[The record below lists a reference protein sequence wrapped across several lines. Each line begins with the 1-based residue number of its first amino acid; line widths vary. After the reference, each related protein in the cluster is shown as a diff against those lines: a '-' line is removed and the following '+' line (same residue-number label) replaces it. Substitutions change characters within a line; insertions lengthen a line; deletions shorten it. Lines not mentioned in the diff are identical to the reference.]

1 MSQHSDSPRLEAL
14 ESSVSGIQET
24 MSELVGMLRQLTTET
39 RTAGD
44 GRRGEESGGARRD
57 AAHIYSSGTRR
68 GPLTAATGYRVTA
81 VQDEGAGEAT
91 AARNF
96 PVHHRAASEPADTR
110 PGLPTGVGPMIDVRR
125 GEARDP
131 YLAGITAYDESR
143 DVLRT
148 DFKSLPARVV
158 PPVLKAEKGGFQKF
172 KHEFFLKANML
183 DITAHFVDQGM
194 RAVPV
199 GDPLK
204 QKAVLL
210 QEGFSN
216 DEIRTAYQAWNFI
229 DAALQSESDR
239 SILKRCKSPREV
251 FERLEKWHDPDSE
264 VATQRLYDK
273 FHEFTIP
280 PHSDPITAL
289 HDLEDTNNQM
299 HEKGIGRIPDA
310 VVHARFVRA
319 LPDEYSLVK
328 EMLQTMKNRDRD
340 EIIRMVSTRHS
351 NLPQKKG
358 AQRTSR
364 QPEQAFVSS
373 ESGNRSGARR
383 GRDRGGGGRQG
394 RGRRGNNGG
403 GGGNNN
409 SSGTPGGGASS
420 SVGTQRSGDG
430 SGNPGSGGDGR
441 HNIPSGRCFRCRQ
454 RGHRRHDCTTRE
466 SDFVPRCNRCTGY
479 GHEESSCSSDAAVL
493 VVELPVPEEDLAV
506 EAQAF
511 AVSEAGKCSV
521 TIGDAVGGV
530 ALDKQV
536 MHYIADSAATCSM
549 TPNSDGLTCYRE
561 CSRPLG
567 LANGE
572 EITIVGYGDL
582 TVDFRTNHGWVRVE
596 MNDVAHVPQ
605 LSYNLISL
613 PSMAQKG
620 HTYTGDKDGV
630 TLELKGGKT
639 VFFPLVGKLCRQYGY
654 RPKAANNMVDSAC
667 AVIAPGKVKTPNP
680 PPDINILHCTFG
692 HAHEGLL
699 KKTATQQGIAYSG
712 ELHECRGCSMA
723 KGLRKP
729 IARSTQTRADK
740 RLQRVFVDLSGP
752 TAVKSIGGKRYTL
765 IVRDDCTRFN
775 RVYFLRH
782 KSDAASA
789 FESFLAEVRADG
801 IPSTVMAVRSDNGRE
816 FFGGAFGELCRK
828 RCIKQ
833 EFTPADSPKYNGV
846 AERALGLINDAATAA
861 RIQATELYPGAPDYP
876 SLWAEAVSWAC
887 HALNC
892 TATTANPGDKSPYE
906 MWYGSPPPRG
916 AVWPFLKPA
925 VCRVKR
931 NNKSLPKAQDC
942 YYVGPGIDH
951 PRDCIRVL
959 TANRSILTTRNV
971 TWRHVPLS
979 RPAPPQQLP
988 PIAEEG
994 GSTAGEGAS
1003 GERAPSQGGGGVE
1016 EVLDNESDLDD
1027 TKPIARSTHTG
1038 ADTLCLSRAPAA
1050 AAPYCQRG
1058 GVYSGGGRERGGG
1071 VKSRRKEGARLG
1083 QRVQPRQRSG
1093 GVAPGVTRNPPTPS
1107 ASPGRG
1113 GATGRNRSRGSGGAE
1128 GNPPTPS
1135 ASPGRGGARGRMRSR
1150 GSGGAEGNPPT
1161 PSASPGRGSATG
1173 RIRSRGSGGAEGN
1186 PPTPSASPGRGGAS
1200 GRIRSR
1206 GSGGAEGDT
1215 PTPSVPPGRADFG
1228 GINGNSGSRVSS
1240 SSSSSSSRT
1249 SSSRDSSSRTSS
1261 NTSTS
1266 RGDVPTLAGREAYRQ
1281 KWDGKIP
1288 ALQGGRT
1295 RSQSKK
1301 HQMDADT
1308 ADALLTHAWRTEEE
1322 ETTTERVHDLLLEEW
1337 LEKLER
1343 RGIGPRARGVRGC
1356 RVGRQGK

>member
-1 MSQHSDSPRLEAL
+1 M
-14 ESSVSGIQET
+14 
-24 MSELVGMLRQLTTET
+24 
-39 RTAGD
+39 
-44 GRRGEESGGARRD
+44 
-57 AAHIYSSGTRR
+57 
-68 GPLTAATGYRVTA
+68 
-81 VQDEGAGEAT
+81 
-91 AARNF
+91 
-96 PVHHRAASEPADTR
+96 
-110 PGLPTGVGPMIDVRR
+110 
-125 GEARDP
+125 
-131 YLAGITAYDESR
+131 
-143 DVLRT
+143 
-148 DFKSLPARVV
+148 
-158 PPVLKAEKGGFQKF
+158 
-172 KHEFFLKANML
+172 
-183 DITAHFVDQGM
+183 
-194 RAVPV
+194 
-199 GDPLK
+199 
-204 QKAVLL
+204 
-210 QEGFSN
+210 
-216 DEIRTAYQAWNFI
+216 
-229 DAALQSESDR
+229 
-239 SILKRCKSPREV
+239 
-251 FERLEKWHDPDSE
+251 
-264 VATQRLYDK
+264 
-273 FHEFTIP
+273 
-280 PHSDPITAL
+280 
-289 HDLEDTNNQM
+289 
-299 HEKGIGRIPDA
+299 
-310 VVHARFVRA
+310 
-319 LPDEYSLVK
+319 
-328 EMLQTMKNRDRD
+328 
-340 EIIRMVSTRHS
+340 
-351 NLPQKKG
+351 
-358 AQRTSR
+358 
-364 QPEQAFVSS
+364 
-373 ESGNRSGARR
+373 
-383 GRDRGGGGRQG
+383 
-394 RGRRGNNGG
+394 
-403 GGGNNN
+403 
-409 SSGTPGGGASS
+409 
-420 SVGTQRSGDG
+420 
-430 SGNPGSGGDGR
+430 
-441 HNIPSGRCFRCRQ
+441 
-454 RGHRRHDCTTRE
+454 
-466 SDFVPRCNRCTGY
+466 
-479 GHEESSCSSDAAVL
+479 
-493 VVELPVPEEDLAV
+493 
-506 EAQAF
+506 
-511 AVSEAGKCSV
+511 

-572 EITIVGYGDL
+572 EITIVGYGGL
-582 TVDFRTNHGWVRVE
+582 TVDFRTNHGWVRVK

-613 PSMAQKG
+613 PSMVQKG

-654 RPKAANNMVDSAC
+654 HPKEANNMVDTAC
-667 AVIAPGKVKTPNP
+667 AVIAPGKAKAPNP
-680 PPDINILHCTFG
+680 PTDINILNCTFG

-729 IARSTQTRADK
+729 IARSTHTRADK

-752 TAVKSIGGKRYTL
+752 MAVKSIGGKPYTL

-789 FESFLAEVRADG
+789 FESFLAEVRADS

-846 AERALGLINDAATAA
+846 AERALGLINDAAAAA
-861 RIQATELYPGAPDYP
+861 RIQATEQYPGAPDYP
-876 SLWAEAVSWAC
+876 SLWAETASWAC

-906 MWYGSPPPRG
+906 MWYGPPPPRG

-979 RPAPPQQLP
+979 RPAPPQQLLS
-988 PIAEEG
+988 IAEEG

-1003 GERAPSQGGGGVE
+1003 GERVPSQGGGGVE
-1016 EVLDNESDLDD
+1016 EVLDNESNLDD
-1027 TKPIARSTHTG
+1027 TEVGPM
-1038 ADTLCLSRAPAA
+1038 PAA

-1058 GVYSGGGRERGGG
+1058 GVYSGGGG
-1071 VKSRRKEGARLG
+1071 VKSRQKEGARRG

-1093 GVAPGVTRNPPTPS
+1093 GVAPGVTRNVRGASGRIRSRGSRGAEDDTPTPS
-1107 ASPGRG
+1107 ASPRRG
-1113 GATGRNRSRGSGGAE
+1113 GAS
-1128 GNPPTPS
+1128 
-1135 ASPGRGGARGRMRSR
+1135 
-1150 GSGGAEGNPPT
+1150 
-1161 PSASPGRGSATG
+1161 G

-1215 PTPSVPPGRADFG
+1215 PTPSAPLRRGGASGRICSRGHGGADGNPSTPAVSPGRGGASGKICSRGHGGADGNPSTPAVSPGRGGASGTIYSRGHGGAEGNPPTPSVPPGRADFG
-1228 GINGNSGSRVSS
+1228 GINGNSSS
-1240 SSSSSSSRT
+1240 YSSEDSRT
-1249 SSSRDSSSRTSS
+1249 SSDSSSG
-1261 NTSTS
+1261 ND
-1266 RGDVPTLAGREAYRQ
+1266 GGNFPTLARRPARDLEAF
-1281 KWDGKIP
+1281 GELP
-1288 ALQGGRT
+1288 VLQSGHT
-1295 RSQSKK
+1295 RSQSRGLA
-1301 HQMDADT
+1301 MGASCAD
-1308 ADALLTHAWRTEEE
+1308 DLLAYAMRAMEAEKPTEEKAAE
-1322 ETTTERVHDLLLEEW
+1322 VERAHDSLLEEQLEKEREW

>member
-1 MSQHSDSPRLEAL
+1 MSEHSASPRLEAL
-14 ESSVSGIQET
+14 ESSVSEIQER

-81 VQDEGAGEAT
+81 VQDEGTGEAT

-110 PGLPTGVGPMIDVRR
+110 PGLPTGVGPMINVRR

-328 EMLQTMKNRDRD
+328 ETLQAMKNRDRD

-351 NLPQKKG
+351 NLPRKNG
-358 AQRTSR
+358 AQRSSR
-364 QPEQAFVSS
+364 QPEQAFASS
-373 ESGNRSGARR
+373 ESGDRSGVRR
-383 GRDRGGGGRQG
+383 GRDRRNGGGQG
-394 RGRRGNNGG
+394 RGRGRGRGG
-403 GGGNNN
+403 SSHGGVGNNN
-409 SSGTPGGGASS
+409 SSGTPSGSTSSPVETQGSSDGAGSLGGS
-420 SVGTQRSGDG
+420 
-430 SGNPGSGGDGR
+430 GDGR
-441 HNIPSGRCFRCRQ
+441 HHISSGRCFRCRQ
-454 RGHRRHDCTTRE
+454 RGHRKRDCTTRE
-466 SDFVPRCNRCTGY
+466 SDFVPRCTRCTGF
-479 GHEESSCSSDAAVL
+479 GHEESSCPSDMAVM
-493 VVELPVPEEDLAV
+493 VMELPVSEEDLAV
-506 EAQAF
+506 ESQAF
-511 AVSEAGKCSV
+511 AATEAGKCNAA
-521 TIGDAVGGV
+521 IDDRVGGE

-536 MHYIADSAATCSM
+536 VQYIADSAATCSM
-549 TPNSDGLTCYRE
+549 TPDADGLTNYRE

-572 EITIVGYGDL
+572 EISIVGYGDL
-582 TVDFRTNHGWVRVE
+582 TVNFRTDHRWVRVK

-605 LSYNLISL
+605 LSHNLISL
-613 PSMAQKG
+613 PSMTLKG
-620 HTYTGDKDGV
+620 HTYTGDKGGV
-630 TLELKGGKT
+630 TLKLKGGET
-639 VFFPLVGKLCRQYGY
+639 VFFPLVGKLCRQYGF
-654 RPKAANNMVDSAC
+654 RPEAAGSMVDSAC
-667 AVIAPGKVKTPNP
+667 TTIAPGKTKTPTTP
-680 PPDINILHCTFG
+680 TDINILHCTFG
-692 HAHEGLL
+692 DTHEVLL
-699 KKTATQQGIAYSG
+699 KKEQQGVNPSG
-712 ELHECRGCSMA
+712 ELHECRGCSMS
-723 KGLRKP
+723 KG
-729 IARSTQTRADK
+729 
-740 RLQRVFVDLSGP
+740 
-752 TAVKSIGGKRYTL
+752 
-765 IVRDDCTRFN
+765 
-775 RVYFLRH
+775 
-782 KSDAASA
+782 
-789 FESFLAEVRADG
+789 
-801 IPSTVMAVRSDNGRE
+801 
-816 FFGGAFGELCRK
+816 
-828 RCIKQ
+828 
-833 EFTPADSPKYNGV
+833 
-846 AERALGLINDAATAA
+846 
-861 RIQATELYPGAPDYP
+861 
-876 SLWAEAVSWAC
+876 
-887 HALNC
+887 
-892 TATTANPGDKSPYE
+892 
-906 MWYGSPPPRG
+906 PR
-916 AVWPFLKPA
+916 
-925 VCRVKR
+925 
-931 NNKSLPKAQDC
+931 
-942 YYVGPGIDH
+942 
-951 PRDCIRVL
+951 
-959 TANRSILTTRNV
+959 
-971 TWRHVPLS
+971 
-979 RPAPPQQLP
+979 
-988 PIAEEG
+988 
-994 GSTAGEGAS
+994 
-1003 GERAPSQGGGGVE
+1003 
-1016 EVLDNESDLDD
+1016 
-1027 TKPIARSTHTG
+1027 KPIARSTHTG

-1093 GVAPGVTRNPPTPS
+1093 GVAPGVTRNARG
-1107 ASPGRG
+1107 AS
-1113 GATGRNRSRGSGGAE
+1113 GRNKSRGSGGAE

-1135 ASPGRGGARGRMRSR
+1135 ASPGRGGASGRMRSR

-1161 PSASPGRGSATG
+1161 PSASPGRGGASGRMRSRGSGGAEGNPPTPSASPGRGGASGRMRSRGSGGAEGNPPTPLASPGRGGATG

-1186 PPTPSASPGRGGAS
+1186 PPTPSASPGRGGAT
-1200 GRIRSR
+1200 GKTCSR
-1206 GSGGAEGDT
+1206 GHGGADGNPSTPAVSPGRGGASGKICSRGHGGAEGNP
-1215 PTPSVPPGRADFG
+1215 PTPSPPPGRADFG
-1228 GINGNSGSRVSS
+1228 GINGNSSS
-1240 SSSSSSSRT
+1240 YSNEDIRT
-1249 SSSRDSSSRTSS
+1249 SSDSSSG
-1261 NTSTS
+1261 NDD
-1266 RGDVPTLAGREAYRQ
+1266 GDFPALARRPARDLEAF
-1281 KWDGKIP
+1281 GELP
-1288 ALQGGRT
+1288 ALQSGHT
-1295 RSQSKK
+1295 RSQS
-1301 HQMDADT
+1301 QGLAMGASCAD
-1308 ADALLTHAWRTEEE
+1308 DLLAYAMRAMEAEKPTEEKVAE
-1322 ETTTERVHDLLLEEW
+1322 VERAHDSLLEEQLEKEREW
-1337 LEKLER
+1337 PEKLEG

>member
-1 MSQHSDSPRLEAL
+1 MSQHSTSPRLEAL
-14 ESSVSGIQET
+14 ESSVSEIQER

-57 AAHIYSSGTRR
+57 AAHIYSSGARR

-81 VQDEGAGEAT
+81 VQDEGTGEAT

-110 PGLPTGVGPMIDVRR
+110 PGLPTGVGPMIDVRS

-131 YLAGITAYDESR
+131 YLAGITAYDQGR
-143 DVLRT
+143 DVLRAE
-148 DFKSLPARVV
+148 FKSLPTRVI
-158 PPVLKAEKGGFQKF
+158 PPVLKAEKAGFQKF
-172 KHEFFLKANML
+172 KHEFFLKTNML
-183 DITAHFVDQGM
+183 DITDHFVGQGM

-216 DEIRTAYQAWNFI
+216 EEIKGAYQAWNFI
-229 DAALQSESDR
+229 DAALQSDSNR

-328 EMLQTMKNRDRD
+328 ETLQAMKNRDRD

-351 NLPQKKG
+351 NLPRKNG
-358 AQRTSR
+358 AQRSSR
-364 QPEQAFVSS
+364 QPEQAFASS
-373 ESGNRSGARR
+373 ESGDRSGARR
-383 GRDRGGGGRQG
+383 GRDRRNGGGQG
-394 RGRRGNNGG
+394 RGRGG
-403 GGGNNN
+403 SSHGGVGNNN
-409 SSGTPGGGASS
+409 SSGTPSGSTSSPVETQGSSDGAGSLGGS
-420 SVGTQRSGDG
+420 
-430 SGNPGSGGDGR
+430 GDGR
-441 HNIPSGRCFRCRQ
+441 HHIPSGRCFRCRQ
-454 RGHRRHDCTTRE
+454 RGHRRQDCTTRE

-536 MHYIADSAATCSM
+536 MHYIADSAATCNM

-582 TVDFRTNHGWVRVE
+582 TVDFRTNQGWVRVE

-605 LSYNLISL
+605 LSYNIISL

-639 VFFPLVGKLCRQYGY
+639 VCFPLVGKLCRQYGY
-654 RPKAANNMVDSAC
+654 RPKTANNMVDTAC
-667 AVIAPGKVKTPNP
+667 TTIAPGKTKTPTTP
-680 PPDINILHCTFG
+680 TDINILHCTFG
-692 HAHEGLL
+692 DTHEVLL
-699 KKTATQQGIAYSG
+699 KKEQQGVNPSG

-723 KGLRKP
+723 KG
-729 IARSTQTRADK
+729 
-740 RLQRVFVDLSGP
+740 
-752 TAVKSIGGKRYTL
+752 
-765 IVRDDCTRFN
+765 
-775 RVYFLRH
+775 
-782 KSDAASA
+782 
-789 FESFLAEVRADG
+789 
-801 IPSTVMAVRSDNGRE
+801 
-816 FFGGAFGELCRK
+816 
-828 RCIKQ
+828 
-833 EFTPADSPKYNGV
+833 
-846 AERALGLINDAATAA
+846 
-861 RIQATELYPGAPDYP
+861 
-876 SLWAEAVSWAC
+876 
-887 HALNC
+887 
-892 TATTANPGDKSPYE
+892 
-906 MWYGSPPPRG
+906 PR
-916 AVWPFLKPA
+916 
-925 VCRVKR
+925 
-931 NNKSLPKAQDC
+931 
-942 YYVGPGIDH
+942 
-951 PRDCIRVL
+951 
-959 TANRSILTTRNV
+959 
-971 TWRHVPLS
+971 
-979 RPAPPQQLP
+979 
-988 PIAEEG
+988 
-994 GSTAGEGAS
+994 
-1003 GERAPSQGGGGVE
+1003 
-1016 EVLDNESDLDD
+1016 
-1027 TKPIARSTHTG
+1027 KPIARSTHTG

-1093 GVAPGVTRNPPTPS
+1093 GVAPGVTRNARG
-1107 ASPGRG
+1107 AS
-1113 GATGRNRSRGSGGAE
+1113 GRNRSRGSGGAE

-1135 ASPGRGGARGRMRSR
+1135 ASPGRGGASGRNRSR

-1161 PSASPGRGSATG
+1161 PSASPGRGGATG

-1200 GRIRSR
+1200 GKTCSR
-1206 GSGGAEGDT
+1206 GHGGADGNPSTPAVSPGRGGASGKICSRGHGGAEGNP
-1215 PTPSVPPGRADFG
+1215 PTPSPPPGRADFG
-1228 GINGNSGSRVSS
+1228 GINGNSSS
-1240 SSSSSSSRT
+1240 YSNEDSRT
-1249 SSSRDSSSRTSS
+1249 SSDSSSG
-1261 NTSTS
+1261 NDD
-1266 RGDVPTLAGREAYRQ
+1266 GDFPALARRPARDLEAF
-1281 KWDGKIP
+1281 GELP
-1288 ALQGGRT
+1288 ALQSGHT
-1295 RSQSKK
+1295 RSQSRGLA
-1301 HQMDADT
+1301 MGASCAD
-1308 ADALLTHAWRTEEE
+1308 DLLAYAMRAMEAEKPTEEKVAE
-1322 ETTTERVHDLLLEEW
+1322 VERAHDSLLEEQLEKEREW

>member
-1 MSQHSDSPRLEAL
+1 MSQHSASPRLEAL
-14 ESSVSGIQET
+14 ESSVSEIQER
-24 MSELVGMLRQLTTET
+24 MSELAGMFRQLTTET

-57 AAHIYSSGTRR
+57 AAPIYNSGTRR

-110 PGLPTGVGPMIDVRR
+110 PGLPTGVGPMIDVRS

-131 YLAGITAYDESR
+131 YLAGITAYDQGR
-143 DVLRT
+143 DVLRAE
-148 DFKSLPARVV
+148 FKSLPARVV

-172 KHEFFLKANML
+172 KHEFFLKTNML
-183 DITAHFVDQGM
+183 DITDHFVGQGM

-216 DEIRTAYQAWNFI
+216 EEIKGAYQAWYFI
-229 DAALQSESDR
+229 DAALQSDSDR

-273 FHEFTIP
+273 FHEFAIP
-280 PHSDPITAL
+280 PHSDPIAAL
-289 HDLEDTNNQM
+289 HDLEDINNQM

-310 VVHARFVRA
+310 VLHARFVRA

-328 EMLQTMKNRDRD
+328 ETLQAMKNRDRD

-364 QPEQAFVSS
+364 QPEQGFVSS
-373 ESGNRSGARR
+373 ESGNRNGGCDRR
-383 GRDRGGGGRQG
+383 GGGRQG

-454 RGHRRHDCTTRE
+454 RGHRRQDCTTRE

-479 GHEESSCSSDAAVL
+479 GHEESSCPSDAVVL

-613 PSMAQKG
+613 PSMAQKC

-654 RPKAANNMVDSAC
+654 RPKAANNMVDTAC
-667 AVIAPGKVKTPNP
+667 AVIAPGKAKAPNP
-680 PPDINILHCTFG
+680 PTDINILHCTFG

-729 IARSTQTRADK
+729 IARSTHTRADK

-752 TAVKSIGGKRYTL
+752 MAVKSIGGKRYTL

-846 AERALGLINDAATAA
+846 AERALGLINDAAAAA

-876 SLWAEAVSWAC
+876 SLWAESASWAC

-906 MWYGSPPPRG
+906 MWCGSPPPRG

-1027 TKPIARSTHTG
+1027 TEVGPM
-1038 ADTLCLSRAPAA
+1038 PAA

-1058 GVYSGGGRERGGG
+1058 GVYSGGGG
-1071 VKSRRKEGARLG
+1071 VKSRRKEGARRG

-1093 GVAPGVTRNPPTPS
+1093 GVAPGVTRNARS
-1107 ASPGRG
+1107 ASGRI
-1113 GATGRNRSRGSGGAE
+1113 RSRGSGGAE
-1128 GNPPTPS
+1128 DDTPTPS
-1135 ASPGRGGARGRMRSR
+1135 ASPRRGGVS
-1150 GSGGAEGNPPT
+1150 
-1161 PSASPGRGSATG
+1161 G

-1215 PTPSVPPGRADFG
+1215 PTPSAPLRRGGASGRICSRGHGGADGNPSKPAVSPGRGGASGKICSRGHGGAEGNPPTSSVPPGRADFG
-1228 GINGNSGSRVSS
+1228 GINGNSGSRVS

-1322 ETTTERVHDLLLEEW
+1322 ETATERVHDLLLEEW

>member
-1 MSQHSDSPRLEAL
+1 MSQHSTSPRLEAL
-14 ESSVSGIQET
+14 ESSVSEIQER

-57 AAHIYSSGTRR
+57 AAHIYSSGARR

-81 VQDEGAGEAT
+81 VQDEGTGEAT

-110 PGLPTGVGPMIDVRR
+110 PGLPTGVGPMIDVRS

-131 YLAGITAYDESR
+131 YLAGITAYDQGR
-143 DVLRT
+143 DVLRAE
-148 DFKSLPARVV
+148 FKSLPTRVV
-158 PPVLKAEKGGFQKF
+158 PPVLKAEKAGFQKF
-172 KHEFFLKANML
+172 KHEFFLKTNML
-183 DITAHFVDQGM
+183 DITDHFVGQGM

-216 DEIRTAYQAWNFI
+216 EEIKGAYQAWNFI
-229 DAALQSESDR
+229 DAALQSDSDR

-328 EMLQTMKNRDRD
+328 ETLQAMKNRDRD

-351 NLPQKKG
+351 NLPRKNG
-358 AQRTSR
+358 AQRSSR
-364 QPEQAFVSS
+364 QPEQAFASS
-373 ESGNRSGARR
+373 ESGDRSGARR
-383 GRDRGGGGRQG
+383 GRDRRNGGGQG
-394 RGRRGNNGG
+394 RGRGG
-403 GGGNNN
+403 SSHGRVGNNN
-409 SSGTPGGGASS
+409 SSGTPSGSTSSPLETQGSSDGAGSLGGS
-420 SVGTQRSGDG
+420 
-430 SGNPGSGGDGR
+430 GDGR
-441 HNIPSGRCFRCRQ
+441 HHIPSGPCFRCRQ
-454 RGHRRHDCTTRE
+454 RGHRRQDCTTRE

-536 MHYIADSAATCSM
+536 MHYIADSAATCNM

-582 TVDFRTNHGWVRVE
+582 TVDFRTNQGWVRVE

-639 VFFPLVGKLCRQYGY
+639 VCFPLVGKLCRQYGY
-654 RPKAANNMVDSAC
+654 RPKTANNMVDTAC
-667 AVIAPGKVKTPNP
+667 TTIAPGKTKTPTTP
-680 PPDINILHCTFG
+680 TDINILHCTFG
-692 HAHEGLL
+692 DTHEVLL
-699 KKTATQQGIAYSG
+699 KKEQQGVNPSG

-723 KGLRKP
+723 KG
-729 IARSTQTRADK
+729 
-740 RLQRVFVDLSGP
+740 
-752 TAVKSIGGKRYTL
+752 
-765 IVRDDCTRFN
+765 
-775 RVYFLRH
+775 
-782 KSDAASA
+782 
-789 FESFLAEVRADG
+789 
-801 IPSTVMAVRSDNGRE
+801 
-816 FFGGAFGELCRK
+816 
-828 RCIKQ
+828 
-833 EFTPADSPKYNGV
+833 
-846 AERALGLINDAATAA
+846 
-861 RIQATELYPGAPDYP
+861 
-876 SLWAEAVSWAC
+876 
-887 HALNC
+887 
-892 TATTANPGDKSPYE
+892 
-906 MWYGSPPPRG
+906 PR
-916 AVWPFLKPA
+916 
-925 VCRVKR
+925 
-931 NNKSLPKAQDC
+931 
-942 YYVGPGIDH
+942 
-951 PRDCIRVL
+951 
-959 TANRSILTTRNV
+959 
-971 TWRHVPLS
+971 
-979 RPAPPQQLP
+979 
-988 PIAEEG
+988 
-994 GSTAGEGAS
+994 
-1003 GERAPSQGGGGVE
+1003 
-1016 EVLDNESDLDD
+1016 
-1027 TKPIARSTHTG
+1027 KPIARSTHTG

-1093 GVAPGVTRNPPTPS
+1093 GVVPGVTRNARG
-1107 ASPGRG
+1107 AS
-1113 GATGRNRSRGSGGAE
+1113 GRNRSRGSGGAE

-1135 ASPGRGGARGRMRSR
+1135 ASPGRGGASGRNRSR

-1161 PSASPGRGSATG
+1161 PSASPGRGGATG

-1200 GRIRSR
+1200 GKTCSR
-1206 GSGGAEGDT
+1206 GHGGADGNPSTPAVSPGRGGASGKICSRGHGGAEGNP
-1215 PTPSVPPGRADFG
+1215 PTPSPPPGRADFG
-1228 GINGNSGSRVSS
+1228 GINGNSSS
-1240 SSSSSSSRT
+1240 YSNEDSRT
-1249 SSSRDSSSRTSS
+1249 SSDSSSG
-1261 NTSTS
+1261 NDD
-1266 RGDVPTLAGREAYRQ
+1266 GDFPALARRPARDLEAF
-1281 KWDGKIP
+1281 GELP
-1288 ALQGGRT
+1288 ALQSGHT
-1295 RSQSKK
+1295 RSQSRGLA
-1301 HQMDADT
+1301 MGESCAD
-1308 ADALLTHAWRTEEE
+1308 
-1322 ETTTERVHDLLLEEW
+1322 DLLAYAMRAMEA
-1337 LEKLER
+1337 EKPTE
-1343 RGIGPRARGVRGC
+1343 
-1356 RVGRQGK
+1356 

>member
-1 MSQHSDSPRLEAL
+1 MSEHSSSPRLEAL
-14 ESSVSGIQET
+14 ESSVSEIQEK

-57 AAHIYSSGTRR
+57 AAHIYNSGARR

-81 VQDEGAGEAT
+81 VQDEGTGEAT

-158 PPVLKAEKGGFQKF
+158 PLVLKAEKGGFQKF
-172 KHEFFLKANML
+172 KHDFFLKANML

-280 PHSDPITAL
+280 PHSDPIAAL
-289 HDLEDTNNQM
+289 HDLEDINNEM
-299 HEKGIGRIPDA
+299 HEKGIGRIPEA
-310 VVHARFVRA
+310 VLHARFVRA

-328 EMLQTMKNRDRD
+328 ETLQAMKNRDRD

-351 NLPQKKG
+351 NLPRKNG
-358 AQRTSR
+358 AQRSSR
-364 QPEQAFVSS
+364 QPEQAFASN

-383 GRDRGGGGRQG
+383 GRDRRNGGGQG
-394 RGRRGNNGG
+394 RGRGGNSHGG
-403 GGGNNN
+403 VGNNN

-454 RGHRRHDCTTRE
+454 RGHRRQDCTTRE

-479 GHEESSCSSDAAVL
+479 GHEESSCPSDAAIL

-506 EAQAF
+506 EAEAF

-536 MHYIADSAATCSM
+536 VQYIADSAATCNM
-549 TPNSDGLTCYRE
+549 TPDADGLTNYRE

-572 EITIVGYGDL
+572 EISIVGYGDL
-582 TVDFRTNHGWVRVE
+582 TVNFRTDHRWVRVK

-605 LSYNLISL
+605 LSHNLISL
-613 PSMAQKG
+613 PSMTLKG
-620 HTYTGDKDGV
+620 HTYMGDKGGV
-630 TLELKGGKT
+630 TLKLKGGET
-639 VFFPLVGKLCRQYGY
+639 VFFPLVGKLCRQYGF
-654 RPKAANNMVDSAC
+654 RPEAAGSMVDSAC
-667 AVIAPGKVKTPNP
+667 TTIAPGKTKTPTTP
-680 PPDINILHCTFG
+680 TDINILHCTSG
-692 HAHEGLL
+692 HTHEVLL
-699 KKTATQQGIAYSG
+699 KKEQQGVNPSG

-723 KGLRKP
+723 RGLRK
-729 IARSTQTRADK
+729 S
-740 RLQRVFVDLSGP
+740 
-752 TAVKSIGGKRYTL
+752 
-765 IVRDDCTRFN
+765 
-775 RVYFLRH
+775 
-782 KSDAASA
+782 
-789 FESFLAEVRADG
+789 
-801 IPSTVMAVRSDNGRE
+801 
-816 FFGGAFGELCRK
+816 
-828 RCIKQ
+828 
-833 EFTPADSPKYNGV
+833 
-846 AERALGLINDAATAA
+846 
-861 RIQATELYPGAPDYP
+861 
-876 SLWAEAVSWAC
+876 
-887 HALNC
+887 
-892 TATTANPGDKSPYE
+892 
-906 MWYGSPPPRG
+906 
-916 AVWPFLKPA
+916 
-925 VCRVKR
+925 
-931 NNKSLPKAQDC
+931 
-942 YYVGPGIDH
+942 
-951 PRDCIRVL
+951 
-959 TANRSILTTRNV
+959 
-971 TWRHVPLS
+971 
-979 RPAPPQQLP
+979 
-988 PIAEEG
+988 
-994 GSTAGEGAS
+994 
-1003 GERAPSQGGGGVE
+1003 
-1016 EVLDNESDLDD
+1016 
-1027 TKPIARSTHTG
+1027 IARSTHTG
-1038 ADTLCLSRAPAA
+1038 ADTLRLSRAPAA

-1071 VKSRRKEGARLG
+1071 VKSRRKEGARRG

-1093 GVAPGVTRNPPTPS
+1093 GVAPGVTRN
-1107 ASPGRG
+1107 
-1113 GATGRNRSRGSGGAE
+1113 
-1128 GNPPTPS
+1128 
-1135 ASPGRGGARGRMRSR
+1135 ARG
-1150 GSGGAEGNPPT
+1150 
-1161 PSASPGRGSATG
+1161 ASG

-1186 PPTPSASPGRGGAS
+1186 PPTPSAGEAPAAESGAGAAGVRKTTPRHHRPPPGGEAPAAESGAGAAGVRKATPQHHRPPPGGEAPAAELGAGAAGARKATPRHHRPPSGGEAPAAEFAAAATGVRTATPRHQRFFPGGEAPAAKFAAAATGVRMATPRHQRFPPGGEAPEAKFAAAATGVRMATPRHQRFPPGGPISVASTATVAATAARTAVPAATAAAATTVETFPPTRGDLRGTWRPSASSPYYRAATRGL
-1200 GRIRSR
+1200 SR
-1206 GSGGAEGDT
+1206 GARPWER
-1215 PTPSVPPGRADFG
+1215 PA
-1228 GINGNSGSRVSS
+1228 
-1240 SSSSSSSRT
+1240 RT
-1249 SSSRDSSSRTSS
+1249 TS
-1261 NTSTS
+1261 
-1266 RGDVPTLAGREAYRQ
+1266 
-1281 KWDGKIP
+1281 
-1288 ALQGGRT
+1288 
-1295 RSQSKK
+1295 
-1301 HQMDADT
+1301 
-1308 ADALLTHAWRTEEE
+1308 WRT
-1322 ETTTERVHDLLLEEW
+1322 
-1337 LEKLER
+1337 
-1343 RGIGPRARGVRGC
+1343 P
-1356 RVGRQGK
+1356 

>member
-1 MSQHSDSPRLEAL
+1 
-14 ESSVSGIQET
+14 
-24 MSELVGMLRQLTTET
+24 
-39 RTAGD
+39 
-44 GRRGEESGGARRD
+44 
-57 AAHIYSSGTRR
+57 
-68 GPLTAATGYRVTA
+68 
-81 VQDEGAGEAT
+81 
-91 AARNF
+91 
-96 PVHHRAASEPADTR
+96 
-110 PGLPTGVGPMIDVRR
+110 MIDVRS

-131 YLAGITAYDESR
+131 YLAGITAYDQGR
-143 DVLRT
+143 DVLRAE
-148 DFKSLPARVV
+148 FKSLPTQVL

-172 KHEFFLKANML
+172 KHEFFLKTNML
-183 DITAHFVDQGM
+183 DITDHFVGQGM

-216 DEIRTAYQAWNFI
+216 EEIKGAYQAWNFI
-229 DAALQSESDR
+229 DAALQSDSDR

-251 FERLEKWHDPDSE
+251 FERLEKWQDPDSE

-273 FHEFTIP
+273 FHEFAIP
-280 PHSDPITAL
+280 PHSDPIAAL
-289 HDLEDTNNQM
+289 HDLEDINNQM

-310 VVHARFVRA
+310 VLHARFVRA

-328 EMLQTMKNRDRD
+328 ETLQAMKNRDRD

-358 AQRTSR
+358 AQRTSQ

-383 GRDRGGGGRQG
+383 GRDRRGEGRQG

-454 RGHRRHDCTTRE
+454 RGHRRQDCTTRE

-506 EAQAF
+506 ETQAF
-511 AVSEAGKCSV
+511 AVSEAGNCSV

-561 CSRPLG
+561 CSRLLG

-596 MNDVAHVPQ
+596 LNDVAHVPQ

-654 RPKAANNMVDSAC
+654 RPKAANNMVDTAC
-667 AVIAPGKVKTPNP
+667 TTIAPGKTKTPTTP
-680 PPDINILHCTFG
+680 TDINILHCTFG
-692 HAHEGLL
+692 DTHEVLL
-699 KKTATQQGIAYSG
+699 KKEQQGVNPSG
-712 ELHECRGCSMA
+712 ELHECRECSMA
-723 KGLRKP
+723 KG
-729 IARSTQTRADK
+729 
-740 RLQRVFVDLSGP
+740 
-752 TAVKSIGGKRYTL
+752 
-765 IVRDDCTRFN
+765 
-775 RVYFLRH
+775 
-782 KSDAASA
+782 
-789 FESFLAEVRADG
+789 
-801 IPSTVMAVRSDNGRE
+801 
-816 FFGGAFGELCRK
+816 
-828 RCIKQ
+828 
-833 EFTPADSPKYNGV
+833 
-846 AERALGLINDAATAA
+846 
-861 RIQATELYPGAPDYP
+861 
-876 SLWAEAVSWAC
+876 
-887 HALNC
+887 
-892 TATTANPGDKSPYE
+892 
-906 MWYGSPPPRG
+906 PR
-916 AVWPFLKPA
+916 
-925 VCRVKR
+925 
-931 NNKSLPKAQDC
+931 
-942 YYVGPGIDH
+942 
-951 PRDCIRVL
+951 
-959 TANRSILTTRNV
+959 
-971 TWRHVPLS
+971 
-979 RPAPPQQLP
+979 
-988 PIAEEG
+988 
-994 GSTAGEGAS
+994 
-1003 GERAPSQGGGGVE
+1003 
-1016 EVLDNESDLDD
+1016 
-1027 TKPIARSTHTG
+1027 KPIARSTHTG

-1050 AAPYCQRG
+1050 AASYCQRG

-1093 GVAPGVTRNPPTPS
+1093 GVAPGVTRNAQGASGRMRSRGSGGAEGNPPTPS

-1113 GATGRNRSRGSGGAE
+1113 GASGRNRSRGSGGAE

-1135 ASPGRGGARGRMRSR
+1135 ASPGRGGATGRIRSR

-1161 PSASPGRGSATG
+1161 PSASPGRGGATG
-1173 RIRSRGSGGAEGN
+1173 RISSRGSGGAEGN

-1206 GSGGAEGDT
+1206 GSGGAEADT
-1215 PTPSVPPGRADFG
+1215 PTPSAPLRGGGASGRICSRGHGGADGNPSTPAVFPGRGGASGRICSRGHGGADGNPSTPAVSPGRGGASGKICSRGHGGADGNPSTPAVSPGRGGTSGKICSRGHGGSDGNPSTPAVSPGRGGASGKICSRGHGGAEGNPPTPSPPPGRADFG
-1228 GINGNSGSRVSS
+1228 GINGNSSS
-1240 SSSSSSSRT
+1240 YSSEDSRT
-1249 SSSRDSSSRTSS
+1249 SSDSSSG
-1261 NTSTS
+1261 NDD
-1266 RGDVPTLAGREAYRQ
+1266 GDF
-1281 KWDGKIP
+1281 P
-1288 ALQGGRT
+1288 AL
-1295 RSQSKK
+1295 
-1301 HQMDADT
+1301 A
-1308 ADALLTHAWRTEEE
+1308 
-1322 ETTTERVHDLLLEEW
+1322 
-1337 LEKLER
+1337 R
-1343 RGIGPRARGVRGC
+1343 RPA
-1356 RVGRQGK
+1356 QD